1 MPIHDYRCPF
11 CDLVCRDVYRPL
23 VTLDE
28 PRVEHGYKV
37 TQDFDRPICTR
48 CTGHGLHVIMHII
61 PPRVTVDALE
71 PCQEFDTTVEDGR
84 GGHRIEHIDSLTKLR
99 QVERESE
106 QRHRNGEG
114 RPLVWR
120 DYSQDASNKDVH
132 TLGTIPEGP
141 SAEARRRFG
150 RSTMKV
156 SKDEPEGAY
165 GPGVND
171 SNTSALGE

>member
-1 MPIHDYRCPF
+1 MPIHDYRCP
-11 CDLVCRDVYRPL
+11 VCGRVDRDVYRPL
-23 VTLDE
+23 YTLPE
-28 PRVEHGYKV
+28 PRVVAGYRV
-37 TQDFDRPICTR
+37 TQDFDRPNCNTCFAALFTVR
-48 CTGHGLHVIMHII
+48 MEII
-61 PPRVTVDALE
+61 PPRVVMDALE
-71 PCQEFDTTVEDGR
+71 PMTEFDTTVEDGR
-84 GGHRIEHIDSLTKLR
+84 GGQRIEHIDSLTKLR

-141 SAEARRRFG
+141 SAEARKRFG

-156 SKDEPEGAY
+156 SKDAPEGVY

-171 SNTSALGE
+171 SNTSALGD